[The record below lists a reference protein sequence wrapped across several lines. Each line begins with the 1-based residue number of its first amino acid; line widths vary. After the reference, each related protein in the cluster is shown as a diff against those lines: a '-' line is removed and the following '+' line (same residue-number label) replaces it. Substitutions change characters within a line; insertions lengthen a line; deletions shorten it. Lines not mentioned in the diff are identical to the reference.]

1 MISEEMELT
10 RSLNKRAT
18 LYLIAST
25 SINRRCWYLRFFV
38 GKAPKNR
45 AKLLISA
52 NIRPNFRLNV
62 VFFVILQSFREYNKN
77 HYNERFLQMA

>member
-1 MISEEMELT
+1 MAIEVNFIFN
-10 RSLNKRAT
+10 RK
-18 LYLIAST
+18 YGHQST
-25 SINRRCWYLRFFV
+25 DAGTCDFFV
-38 GKAPKNR
+38 GKEPKNR

-52 NIRPNFRLNV
+52 NIRPKFRLNV

>member
-1 MISEEMELT
+1 M
-10 RSLNKRAT
+10 NKRAT
-18 LYLIAST
+18 SFLIASA
-25 SINRRCWYLRFFV
+25 SINFDAGTCDFFL
-38 GKAPKNR
+38 GKEPKNR

>member
-1 MISEEMELT
+1 M
-10 RSLNKRAT
+10 NKRAT
-18 LYLIAST
+18 SFLIARLALT
-25 SINRRCWYLRFFV
+25 DDAGTCDFFL
-38 GKAPKNR
+38 GKEPKNR